1 VSGPERQSFVLTN
14 AMRAALHALDLR
26 DSEIANLT
34 PQQVRLILDD
44 STDPTAADA
53 TPTGP
58 TGPTA
63 FLEKSWPSEPLVE
76 TVVSRSDD
84 HPKVARAEEAHQP
97 APRQHTQFLRLA
109 RRYIVAAIRKAEG
122 LRLCFDGEGDG
133 LVNAGTKTHC
143 IAVEDLDS
151 DRIDEFGP
159 GQIDD
164 ALARLSQANCLIGH
178 NIIGY
183 DLPRLH
189 RLHGWTPSEGCAVI
203 DTLIVS
209 RLVLANIAALDD
221 QAAAM
226 GDPKLGKLRGRHSL
240 KAWGTRL
247 GIPKVGDD
255 IETWAEFTPEM
266 QERCAG
272 DVLLTKALF
281 QFLQPDG
288 QPQAALSLEHRVAT
302 ICDEITATGIP
313 FDRAAAEQRQKQWAA
328 RCNELESRLRQQFP
342 QIKNLNSRQQIA
354 KLLEERGW
362 VPEKRTKKLQH
373 AKIDDE
379 ALASVIAL
387 YPEFDG
393 LLEHFVLGR
402 RLGLLSEGKEAWL
415 RHVGPDGRI
424 HGSIIHIGTPH
435 SRAAHMRPNIAQVPN
450 PKKGKPFAAE
460 CRELFRTANDWAF
473 VTCDQ
478 AGLQD
483 RAFAHY
489 LAAFDGGA
497 YAKAFVAG
505 LDPHWAAVAALGLL
519 PAGTVRD
526 KENRLHTVL
535 REGCKSWRYGFLFG
549 MWTLRAGT
557 LLLNTIKAAEAV
569 DPACGLTRRF
579 FGAGVPNTAALRRIG
594 FEALAKFVA
603 ATPGLW
609 QLRQSL
615 EAQARKGWVPGLD
628 GRRVPVDA
636 LYKALNYTVASAE
649 AILCKRWLAHV
660 HDELHARFHYGWDG
674 DVVIVA
680 WIHDEIVCCCRS
692 EIADQVGEIMV
703 RWAIEAGEHYSLR
716 LPLDASYDTGRS
728 WAGNPSNQSNEVEVE
743 PAPAP
748 KPAPEA
754 GSAADAAQ
762 KVEPAPAPAP
772 VPAPALA
779 PEPAAADEPPAAPA
793 PAPAPVPATAG
804 KPPAGIY
811 NGTDVRTMRPAQS
824 AIAFPAFDGR
834 EVPTIDL
841 AELIDEPVPKS
852 RKICCRF
859 HDETTPSLHIYRD
872 HYYCFGCHAYG
883 DHLDWLM
890 QVGGLDHIAAQAVL
904 TNWTGPVIPR
914 HAATGLALEELE
926 QAASNRAYALRWWDA
941 AEPIR
946 GTLAARYLADT
957 RGIDLGALP
966 SKVDDILRFHPRCV
980 FSPGKRLP
988 CLLALMR
995 DPISDVPTGIQRI
1008 ALTPEA
1014 QKVDR
1019 MALGTAGVVKLWPA
1033 GKQLVAGEGLET
1045 VLAAATRLSY
1055 RGEPLRPAWAALG
1068 ALKRLPL
1075 VPGVERLIVL
1085 ADNDA
1090 NNAGADAAEALKRRW
1105 LEAGRRVAL
1114 LMPDR
1119 PGTDFNDIVLAD
1131 LERTP

>member
-1 VSGPERQSFVLTN
+1 VS
-14 AMRAALHALDLR
+14 
-26 DSEIANLT
+26 
-34 PQQVRLILDD
+34 
-44 STDPTAADA
+44 DA
-53 TPTGP
+53 TPADP
-58 TGPTA
+58 TGAATVIATIEADPA
-63 FLEKSWPSEPLVE
+63 VE
-76 TVVSRSDD
+76 NDV
-84 HPKVARAEEAHQP
+84 PP
-97 APRQHTQFLRLA
+97 APRPHTQFLRLA
-109 RRYIVAAIRKAEG
+109 RRYIIPSTHKVEG
-122 LRLCFDGEGDG
+122 LRLCFDLEADG
-133 LVNAGTKTHC
+133 LLDTATKVHC
-143 IAVEDLDS
+143 VAVIDLDS
-151 DRIDEFGP
+151 NRIDEYGP
-159 GQIDD
+159 RQVDTV
-164 ALARLSQANCLIGH
+164 LAHLSRAGYLTGH
-178 NIIGY
+178 NTTNY
-183 DLPRLH
+183 DLPLLR
-189 RLHGWTPSEGCAVI
+189 RLHGWSPPQDCIVV
-203 DTLIVS
+203 DTLIAS
-209 RLVLANIAALDD
+209 RLILPHLLDLD
-221 QAAAM
+221 LQATAT
-226 GDPKLGKLRGRHSL
+226 GDPPLGKLRGRHSL
-240 KAWGTRL
+240 AAWGARL
-247 GIPKVGDD
+247 GMPKVGTE
-255 IETWAEFTPEM
+255 IESFAEWSPAL
-266 QERCAG
+266 QARCAG
-272 DVLLTKALF
+272 DVRVNTALRR
-281 QFLQPDG
+281 FLEPDG
-288 QPQAALSLEHRVAT
+288 QPPEALSLEHCVAP

-313 FDRAAAEQRQKQWAA
+313 FDRAAAERLRERWTA
-328 RCNELESRLRQQFP
+328 RRDELESRLRQQFP
-342 QIKNLNSRQQIA
+342 QINNWNSRQQIA
-354 KLLEERGW
+354 ALLESRGW
-362 VPEKRTKKLQH
+362 IPEKRTKKLQH

-424 HGSIIHIGTPH
+424 HGGIVHIGTPH

-460 CRELFRTANDWAF
+460 CRELFRTNDCWVF

-497 YAKAFVAG
+497 YAKAFLAG
-505 LDPHWAAVAALGLL
+505 LDPHWAAAIALILL

-526 KENRLHTVL
+526 KADKLHTVL

-569 DPACGLTRRF
+569 DPACGLMRRF

-603 ATPGLW
+603 ATPGLR

-615 EAQARKGWVPGLD
+615 EMQAGKGWVPGLD

-649 AILCKRWLAHV
+649 AILCKRWLANV
-660 HDELHARFHYGWDG
+660 HDELHARFHYGWNG
-674 DVVIVA
+674 DVVIVG
-680 WIHDEIVCCCRS
+680 WIHDELVTCCRP
-692 EIADQVGEIMV
+692 EIADQVGAIMV
-703 RWAIEAGEHYSLR
+703 RWAKEAGEHYGLR
-716 LPLDASYDTGRS
+716 LPLDASYDIGRS
-728 WAGNPSNQSNEVEVE
+728 WAGEPSNKSNGDVPESPEIGIGSEPNVEPTTAPASE
-743 PAPAP
+743 PKPESNSESEPELKSAPEPAPAPAPAPAP
-748 KPAPEA
+748 KPALEPKPAPKPA
-754 GSAADAAQ
+754 GDVPQ
-762 KVEPAPAPAP
+762 KVGPAPAP
-772 VPAPALA
+772 VAR
-779 PEPAAADEPPAAPA
+779 AASEPPATGAA
-793 PAPAPVPATAG
+793 Y
-804 KPPAGIY
+804 Y
-811 NGTDVRTMRPAQS
+811 NGTDSRTIRPAQS
-824 AIAFPAFDGR
+824 AIAFPTFDVR

-841 AELIDEPVPKS
+841 AELVDEPVPKN

-890 QVGGLDHIAAQAVL
+890 QVGGLDHGAAQAVL

-914 HAATGLALEELE
+914 HAATGRALEELE

-941 AEPIR
+941 AEPIK

-957 RGIDLGALP
+957 RGIDLDTLP
-966 SKVDDILRFHPRCV
+966 SNVDDVLRFHPACV
-980 FSPGKRLP
+980 FGPGSRRP

-995 DPISDVPTGIQRI
+995 DPISDAPTGIQRV
-1008 ALTPEA
+1008 ALTPDA
-1014 QKVDR
+1014 QKIDR
-1019 MALGTAGVVKLWPA
+1019 MALGTAGVLKLWPA
-1033 GKQLVAGEGLET
+1033 DKRLVAGEGLET

-1068 ALKRLPL
+1068 ALKQFPII
-1075 VPGVERLIVL
+1075 PGVERLILL

-1090 NNAGADAAEALKRRW
+1090 NNAGADAAEAVKRRW

-1119 PGTDFNDIVLAD
+1119 PGTDFNDLALAN
-1131 LERTP
+1131 LERAT